1 MGGCGF
7 TLKGHLKLKMSGFY
21 GVETLE
27 RVLTVQNNSVHS
39 TRYEKIQKISFRV
52 LQSCVFFT
60 YKLSAVPTL
69 HHTLLPIDPKSSPA
83 PPTTSP

>member
-39 TRYEKIQKISFRV
+39 TSYEKIQTISFRV
-52 LQSCVFFT
+52 LQS
-60 YKLSAVPTL
+60 
-69 HHTLLPIDPKSSPA
+69 
-83 PPTTSP
+83 